1 MRKQNEQVMAYIK
14 DHFRSNNWWAC
25 CERSFWNLHVE
36 VCKDWFK
43 IYYYK
48 TCLVSYSDISHD
60 VIFDCWNW
68 HTVSTAQ
75 NLKAF
80 VEWIFDFTWKP
91 KWKWIIDNY
100 WQEYTRERNGKI
112 YIQPISYLYL

>member
-1 MRKQNEQVMAYIK
+1 MRKQNEQVMEFIK
-14 DHFRSNNWWAC
+14 QNFWWALGSYK
-25 CERSFWNLHVE
+25 EKKFWKSLE
-36 VCKDWFK
+36 VLVRNNAFK
-43 IYYYK
+43 IYMYK
-48 TCLVSYSDISHD
+48 TCLVSYSGISHD

-80 VEWIFDFTWKP
+80 VEWIFGFTWKP

-112 YIQPISYLYL
+112 YIQPISNLYL